1 MKNPR
6 VAALALALLA
16 ACACAICCLP
26 AKAAAGWQQ
35 GEFDSSGKPVT
46 EYHCAP
52 ASAGPHPAVILLHGA
67 GPASFGNS
75 EFAAMCAE
83 LAGDGYYTE
92 YIEYYTQTGPVG
104 AQDITHIQKYYLT
117 WMTEIRSGIDAMDKN
132 PAVDSK
138 RIAVVGFSL
147 GSFLALSTGATD
159 PGKLAAIVEYY
170 GGLPPPF
177 QSMAAN
183 LPPTLILHGDA
194 DVLVPVAQA
203 HTLDALMTAAKRP
216 HEMRIYPGAN
226 HAFNFAGL
234 PMWYDAADAQD
245 AWRRTLGFLTEYL
258 GGRN

>member
-6 VAALALALLA
+6 VAALALALFA

-26 AKAAAGWQQ
+26 ANAAAGWQQ

-52 ASAGPHPAVILLHGA
+52 GGAPATAGPHPAVILLHGA
-67 GPASFGNS
+67 GPASFENS

-104 AQDITHIQKYYLT
+104 AQDIAEIQKYYLT
-117 WMTEIRSGIDAMDKN
+117 WMTELRSGIGAMVKN
-132 PAVDSK
+132 PAVDPK
-138 RIAVVGFSL
+138 RIAIVGFSL

-177 QSMAAN
+177 QSVAAN

-216 HEMRIYPGAN
+216 HEMHIYPGAS

-234 PMWYDAADAQD
+234 PMWY
-245 AWRRTLGFLTEYL
+245 
-258 GGRN
+258 